1 MTIGEQLEKNQP
13 IIYNFLIDLFGL
25 SMKKTLR
32 IEPVEEDE
40 EDSYQF
46 RYYRKMMNERKGV
59 EL

>member
-1 MTIGEQLEKNQP
+1 MTIGEQLRNRQP
-13 IIYNFLIDLFGL
+13 QIYNFLIDLFEL

-40 EDSYQF
+40 EDSYKF

>member
-1 MTIGEQLEKNQP
+1 MTIGEQLRNRQP
-13 IIYNFLIDLFGL
+13 QIYNFLIDLFEL

-40 EDSYQF
+40 EDSYKF

-59 EL
+59 KM

>member
-1 MTIGEQLEKNQP
+1 MTIGEQLERNQP
-13 IIYNFLIDLFGL
+13 VIYNFLIDLFGL

>member
-1 MTIGEQLEKNQP
+1 MTIGEQLERNQP
-13 IIYNFLIDLFGL
+13 VIYNFLIDLFGL

-40 EDSYQF
+40 EDSYKF